1 MSDGVAENDL
11 MHIKVIYMDN
21 SAGVV
26 KASSLEQLITTRRI
40 VAFRR
45 SEGWVK
51 IGRDPVRGKGGKY
64 KGPERRNPSKNNHQA
79 P

>member
-1 MSDGVAENDL
+1 MADGLAENDSK
-11 MHIKVIYMDN
+11 HIKVIYMDN

-26 KASSLEQLITTRRI
+26 KASSLEQLIITRRI

-51 IGRDPVRGKGGKY
+51 IGRDPVRGKGGEY
-64 KGPERRNPSKNNHQA
+64 EGPERRNSSKNNHHS

>member
-1 MSDGVAENDL
+1 MSDGLAENDL

-26 KASSLEQLITTRRI
+26 KASSLEQLIIARRI

-51 IGRDPVRGKGGKY
+51 IGRDPVRGNGGKY
-64 KGPERRNPSKNNHQA
+64 KGPERRNSSRNNHQA

>member
-1 MSDGVAENDL
+1 MSDDLAENDL
-11 MHIKVIYMDN
+11 GHIKVIYMDN

-26 KASSLEQLITTRRI
+26 KASSLEQLIITRRI

-51 IGRDPVRGKGGKY
+51 IGRDPVRGNSGNY
-64 KGPERRNPSKNNHQA
+64 NGPERRKTSKNIH
-79 P
+79 

>member
-1 MSDGVAENDL
+1 MADDLAENGL
-11 MHIKVIYMDN
+11 KNIKVIYMDN

-26 KASSLEQLITTRRI
+26 KASSLEQLIITRRI

-51 IGRDPVRGKGGKY
+51 IGRDPVRGKGGEY
-64 KGPERRNPSKNNHQA
+64 EGPERRNSSKNNHHS